1 MEIEAQTLQKS
12 YYRFL
17 TDFIETHM
25 NILRQARIFI
35 FGAGV
40 RGCNLLWVLKSFHLS
55 DIYFVDNNVNKQGT
69 RLENC
74 SILSFHEA
82 DQYTQRHIFLC
93 PIEHGEEILEQ
104 LKASGREENSDYFN
118 LDFSFT
124 DYLAVEEEIKTP
136 AEDYS
141 LLFGSCELS
150 SYILTDAILPS
161 LGEVLKERLFQTNC
175 KLCTL
180 PGFYSVIYYH
190 VIQACLKAQKR
201 PPKFTVIVMEQSSLS
216 PYEPLLMGE
225 QNYRQH
231 VQFLERLAIMMP
243 ENQELEEYLNKVR
256 ERLKRS
262 KSGSN
267 PTKAENTLEAQ
278 RRVYKLKYLY
288 QLRETDESVSYT
300 RRILELLEEK
310 GIPAIL
316 LFPPVDYQRGIRICG
331 EDFMERYN
339 AVVEQMKS
347 FLNGLKYHSIDA
359 SFIATSE
366 YFVPPTPTPDVNP
379 FLNEK
384 GQKLLED
391 FLKGQPTLRPFLAI
405 GDAEIEQKG

>member
-12 YYRFL
+12 YYQFL
-17 TDFIETHM
+17 TDFVKAHIDM
-25 NILRQARIFI
+25 LRCRRIFI
-35 FGAGV
+35 FGAGI
-40 RGCNLLWVLKSFHLS
+40 RGCNLLRILKSFHLS
-55 DIYFVDNNVNKQGT
+55 DICFVDNNVNKQGT
-69 RLENC
+69 RMEDC
-74 SILSFHEA
+74 PILSFHEA
-82 DQYTQRHIFLC
+82 DQYKQRHIFLC

-124 DYLAVEEEIKTP
+124 DYLAVEEEIKAP

-161 LGEVLKERLFQTNC
+161 LGEVLKEWLFQTNC

-190 VIQACLKAQKR
+190 VIQACLKIQKR
-201 PPKFTVIVMEQSSLS
+201 PPNFAVIVMEQSSLS

-231 VQFLERLAIMMP
+231 VQFLERLAVMMP

-262 KSGSN
+262 KSGSS

-300 RRILELLEEK
+300 RRVLELLTEK

-316 LFPPVDYQRGIRICG
+316 LFPPVDYQRGIRVCG
-331 EDFMERYN
+331 EDFMERYS
-339 AVVEQMKS
+339 AVVERMKS
-347 FLNGLKYHSIDA
+347 FLNNLKYYSIDA
-359 SFIATSE
+359 SFIAASE
-366 YFVPPTPTPDVNP
+366 HFVPPTTVPDINP

-384 GQKLLED
+384 GQQLFVK
-391 FLKGQPTLRPFLAI
+391 FLK
-405 GDAEIEQKG
+405 EQLVLKSF